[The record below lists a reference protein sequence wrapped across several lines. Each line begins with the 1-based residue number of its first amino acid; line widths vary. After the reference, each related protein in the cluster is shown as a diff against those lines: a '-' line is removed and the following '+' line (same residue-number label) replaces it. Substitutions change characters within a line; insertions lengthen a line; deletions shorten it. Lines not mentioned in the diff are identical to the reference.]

1 MDIKLLGG
9 NCISINVKKAV
20 LMVDAGEKGV
30 EQDVKK
36 AAVHIATMS
45 DFGPAK
51 PGEAFTIDAPG
62 EYEVA
67 GFSIQGIAAKAN
79 MDEEGKRTATIYTV
93 VVAGY
98 KIAIVGHIDP
108 KIDEHLLEQIGMID
122 IAIVPVGG
130 NGFTMDGAMA
140 AKLIGKLGPKI
151 VIPTHYKMTG
161 VKYEVPQDDLEL
173 FTKEI
178 AVASEKLEKLKLKN
192 GAVPDNLTVY
202 ELA

>member
-9 NCISINVKKAV
+9 NCISINVKKAELV
-20 LMVDAGEKGV
+20 VDAGEKGV
-30 EQDVKK
+30 DQTIKK
-36 AAVHIATMS
+36 AAVHLATMKE
-45 DFGPAK
+45 FNPAK
-51 PGEAFTIDAPG
+51 PEEAFIIDTPG

-67 GFSIQGIAAKAN
+67 GFSINGIGAKAN
-79 MDEEGKRTATIYTV
+79 MDEDGKKSATIYTV

-108 KIDEHLLEQIGMID
+108 KISDDMLEQIGTID

-140 AKLIGKLGPKI
+140 AKLIGKLEPKI
-151 VIPTHYKMTG
+151 VIPTHYKMSD
-161 VKYEVPQDDLEL
+161 VDYEVPQDDLEL

-178 AVASEKLEKLKLKN
+178 AVTPEKVEKLKLKN
-192 GAVPDNLTVY
+192 GAVPDNLVVY
-202 ELA
+202 QLV